1 MKNNLILLCAIWSHN
16 LAIIMANR
24 CFVTEAKE
32 LQRRLISFTH
42 SNKYIKRPS
51 CEKSFLSAGTIL
63 IDGVARFNY
72 SLNNL
77 SIPNVGNTH

>member
-16 LAIIMANR
+16 AIIMANQ

-32 LQRRLISFTH
+32 LQRWLISFTH
-42 SNKYIKRPS
+42 SNKYKGPS

-63 IDGVARFNY
+63 IDV
-72 SLNNL
+72 LQDL
-77 SIPNVGNTH
+77 ITH